1 MIKQRYFC
9 IEVLYVEN
17 HFDARELK
25 VDTAL
30 FKTSKNTVSKKWVRV
45 YHEYIRTPVV
55 DVHVRSENVEMK
67 CWSQ

>member
-30 FKTSKNTVSKKWVRV
+30 FKTSKNTVSKK
-45 YHEYIRTPVV
+45 
-55 DVHVRSENVEMK
+55 
-67 CWSQ
+67 